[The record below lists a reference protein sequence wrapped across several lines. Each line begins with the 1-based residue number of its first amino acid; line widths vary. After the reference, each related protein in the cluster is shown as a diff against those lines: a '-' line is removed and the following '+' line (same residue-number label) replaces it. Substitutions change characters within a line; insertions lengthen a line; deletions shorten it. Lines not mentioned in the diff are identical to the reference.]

1 MLPTFQVYL
10 SEHAYSFFNFSFLIR
25 VTGIW
30 KRLSKVQIC
39 PQTGYLSLF
48 LYLQNFVLQYNF
60 KSNQWIRVH
69 VRSLVFKCYQWT
81 NDRYQLDSP
90 IMGAHSHPIFSWAID
105 TYDWLTSDGTKV
117 YLRNFSFY
125 KWNFLPS
132 SFTWDFISAA
142 VRSTCQGR
150 WPSPESKFN
159 FKIWYDNQPALP
171 VYLKTLFDLTN
182 CILILSKYVS
192 VYRP

>member
-30 KRLSKVQIC
+30 QRLSKVQIC

-125 KWNFLPS
+125 WWNFLLP
-132 SFTWDFISAA
+132 SFTWDSYPQQWDPRVRGGGPLLSPRYGLTISQLWLYILL
-142 VRSTCQGR
+142 V
-150 WPSPESKFN
+150 E
-159 FKIWYDNQPALP
+159 
-171 VYLKTLFDLTN
+171 TLFDLTN
-182 CILILSKYVS
+182 CISIWSKYVS
-192 VYRP
+192 VYKP